1 MMNEDD
7 AMKGL
12 GVINEHGKRERRTV
26 RLVVALMLFVAVI
39 YAATFIKLPVWLP
52 ALK

>member
-1 MMNEDD
+1 MNEH
-7 AMKGL
+7 
-12 GVINEHGKRERRTV
+12 EKRERRTV
-26 RLVVALMLFVAVI
+26 WLVVALMLLVAVI

>member
-1 MMNEDD
+1 MMDET
-7 AMKGL
+7 
-12 GVINEHGKRERRTV
+12 GKRKQRTLQ
-26 RLVVALMLFVAVI
+26 LVVALMLFVAVI

>member
-1 MMNEDD
+1 MMDET
-7 AMKGL
+7 
-12 GVINEHGKRERRTV
+12 GKQKQRTV
-26 RLVVALMLFVAVI
+26 QLVVALMLFVAVI